1 LASRYLLV
9 EIGHRV
15 NEKGRDLIEFGNG
28 IQNQLK
34 DHTKK

>member
-15 NEKGRDLIEFGNG
+15 NEKGRDLIEFGNDITG
-28 IQNQLK
+28 SRTN
-34 DHTKK
+34 